1 MIYLIEKYFGHE
13 EAVMVSKMLMINTH
27 QQAQHTFSVFQHQR
41 DHSDEKIREAQ
52 LFIEK
57 NYEQTIYIESWPEAI
72 I

>member
-1 MIYLIEKYFGHE
+1 
-13 EAVMVSKMLMINTH
+13 MVSKMLMINTH